1 MWKKPTCVRIPPVRP
16 QESGKKTNNKRQ
28 RPARVMFITFVF
40 DGSNVEELSIEI
52 EEKMTKRGI

>member
-1 MWKKPTCVRIPPVRP
+1 VEETNMRQNPSRPPSR
-16 QESGKKTNNKRQ
+16 EWEKTNNKRQ